1 MSKDIQP
8 PLDANHEGNRRYADE
23 RVELLEVIREIVD
36 QEIDAKLKQ
45 YLRQQASSSGSAEQG
60 GGSSST

>member
-36 QEIDAKLKQ
+36 QEIEAKLKQ
-45 YLRQQASSSGSAEQG
+45 YLGQQTPPSGNAVED

>member
-1 MSKDIQP
+1 MSKEILP
-8 PLDANHEGNRRYADE
+8 PLDANHDGNRRYADE

-45 YLRQQASSSGSAEQG
+45 YLHERTPSNGSSVQD

>member
-45 YLRQQASSSGSAEQG
+45 YLREQAPPSGNAAEG

>member
-1 MSKDIQP
+1 MSKDTVP

-23 RVELLEVIREIVD
+23 RVELSEVIREIVD
-36 QEIDAKLKQ
+36 QEIEAKLKQ
-45 YLRQQASSSGSAEQG
+45 YLRHQASSSGSAEQG

>member
-1 MSKDIQP
+1 MSKDTVP

-45 YLRQQASSSGSAEQG
+45 YLHERTQPNGSSAQG